1 MKSTM
6 IFSSVLS
13 ALFVTTLPSP
23 AKDVPANGA
32 VPVNLTVT
40 ADVPDGKRCLR
51 SSSKMSR

>member
-13 ALFVTTLPSP
+13 ALFVSTLPSQ
-23 AKDVPANGA
+23 AKDAPANGA